1 MPLGTLRIVN
11 PVHLLS
17 ARDLARSARRALR
30 PRAWSAG
37 LLVTALA
44 SPVLAANER
53 TVETTLC
60 SSCSSEQARR
70 LLDAVQAQALLD
82 LDLMIDP
89 DDGRAPAPPL
99 VDRRR
104 LILPERAESTE
115 GAEGADEGL
124 PFLPPTEIELSRS
137 EAPAGG
143 WNLHAVF
150 HHVDPDRRQRLV
162 ETLNTSVN
170 AVRDLPEPT
179 VDLRNLTFEVF
190 PLSYA
195 QSDRTL
201 GLLKALGYSTVE
213 FQASDIQQSK
223 WESIFDTIR
232 QDQLRLPV
240 VIKLLDS
247 DKTSLLEPL
256 PTQAPAAKPNNQQK
270 VEARTAIPEIGGQ
283 FLYQT
288 STGEPLQRLLIA
300 HDPAEPA
307 QLQRLLDLLEQTIDV
322 PARQLVIEAIV
333 IEVNT
338 ERLGD
343 LGFSFA
349 FGEGE
354 VGGSFQAVETGRQE
368 PFQLTFN
375 DLSDLDDFQITL
387 SALVEDGD
395 AEILSKPSVLV
406 MDGRQA
412 RIQVGQ
418 QIPIV
423 SSAATVGVIA
433 QSVEYFP
440 VGIVLNLRPRLNRDA
455 SDVTMQVETIVSA
468 VTSNNL
474 QVSNDSGDVFFA
486 PTIDNRRVQTLVRV
500 ADNTPFIIGGLIS
513 TEERERIS
521 RVPGLSRIPILGA
534 LFRRKTDERVKTEVI
549 VVITPHVVPLEEKNF
564 SFVVPKESDRFD
576 SFDHELFRNTYRVR
590 QRDVF
595 DLRFVR
601 ESDVLESLRDEI
613 EEGARRFPPIR
624 NQPPFEA
631 VLDGHIPGEEILVH
645 RMLWETIRSTGA
657 ASNIRDDRIILFE
670 RPDGAD
676 DLQLRFLNEL
686 LGRRTADA
694 NTLTL
699 RFPDQVESPV
709 PSRFAEATAPRLRPA
724 VIDYER
730 IEPINAQKRLKLAN
744 GLGATPGLAVAPTIH
759 LGSRP
764 ASAPDPM
771 EILRSVL
778 VLKRVLDLNDSLPKE
793 IDEFYVGR
801 QIVYPSPDDLATAFH
816 VVDARTAELFFEV
829 QHYYPAFEAAFNRAL
844 ASIRS
849 ELSSA
854 LDEREQNN
862 DRP

>member
-1 MPLGTLRIVN
+1 
-11 PVHLLS
+11 
-17 ARDLARSARRALR
+17 
-30 PRAWSAG
+30 
-37 LLVTALA
+37 
-44 SPVLAANER
+44 
-53 TVETTLC
+53 
-60 SSCSSEQARR
+60 
-70 LLDAVQAQALLD
+70 
-82 LDLMIDP
+82 MI
-89 DDGRAPAPPL
+89 DDGRAPVPPL
-99 VDRRR
+99 VDRRHLTSVPR
-104 LILPERAESTE
+104 PGEEIGSEPA
-115 GAEGADEGL
+115 
-124 PFLPPTEIELSRS
+124 TEIELSRS
-137 EAPAGG
+137 EAAAGG
-143 WNLHAVF
+143 WNLHVVWQ
-150 HHVDPDRRQRLV
+150 HVDDHRRLRLL
-162 ETLNTSVN
+162 ETLGVAVD
-170 AVRDLPEPT
+170 AVRDLPEPE
-179 VDLRNLTFEVF
+179 VDLRSLAFEVF

-213 FQASDIQQSK
+213 FQAAAVEQSK
-223 WESIFDTIR
+223 WENIFETIR
-232 QDQLRLPV
+232 EDRLRLPV
-240 VIKLLDS
+240 VVKLLDS

-256 PTQAPAAKPNNQQK
+256 HKEPVATPQRNQQQ

-300 HDPAEPA
+300 HDPAEPG
-307 QLQRLLDLLEQTIDV
+307 QLRRLLDLLERTIDV
-322 PARQLVIEAIV
+322 PARQIVIEAVV

-354 VGGSFQAVETGRQE
+354 VGGTFQAGETGRQE
-368 PFQLTFN
+368 PFQLSFN
-375 DLSDLDDFQITL
+375 DLSDLDEFQITL

-474 QVSNDSGDVFFA
+474 QVSNDAGDVFFA

-521 RVPGLSRIPILGA
+521 RIPGLSKIPVLGA
-534 LFRRKTDERVKTEVI
+534 LFRRRTDERVKTEVI

-576 SFDHELFRNTYRVR
+576 SFDHELFRNTYRIR

-601 ESDVLESLRDEI
+601 DSDVLQSLRAEI
-613 EEGARRFPPIR
+613 ENAARRFPGLR
-624 NQPPFEA
+624 GEAPFES

-645 RMLWETIRSTGA
+645 RMLWETIRSTGTA
-657 ASNIRDDRIILFE
+657 RHIQDDRIILFE
-670 RPDGAD
+670 RPQGAD
-676 DLQLRFLNEL
+676 DLQLRFLSEL
-686 LGRRTADA
+686 LGRRSADA
-694 NTLTL
+694 NTLRL
-699 RFPDQVESPV
+699 SFPEIQTSELSDQ
-709 PSRFAEATAPRLRPA
+709 AETTTAPRLRPA
-724 VIDYER
+724 MIDYER
-730 IEPINAQKRLKLAN
+730 IEPAHAQKRLQLAN
-744 GLGATPGLAVAPTIH
+744 GLGLVAGLESAPTIL
-759 LGSRP
+759 LGSRD
-764 ASAPDPM
+764 ANAPDPM
-771 EILRSVL
+771 EMLRSVL
-778 VLKRVLDLNDSLPKE
+778 VLKRLLDLNESLPKE

-801 QIVYPSPDDLATAFH
+801 QIVYPSPDDLSTAFH
-816 VVDARTAELFFEV
+816 VVDARTAELFFHV
-829 QHYYPAFEAAFNRAL
+829 QHYYPAFEAEFNRSL
-844 ASIRS
+844 ESIRS
-849 ELSSA
+849 DLSTALADHDQSA
-854 LDEREQNN
+854 AEDGI